1 MHIEAQ
7 TVWPSLT
14 AWFYGWRESLWRQIT
29 LFGSV
34 QIEHPSCIPA
44 NDFHL
49 LLHLKRLYSGHH
61 FDNQN
66 GMKEPIQKWL
76 TLRWY
81 LSMRR
86 VSSCHTIKIAS
97 KIVRTILTS
106 IIKCVQC
113 YKAKTCLSFVN
124 TLNRSYFMNNPHS
137 LLLFLLLMVHL
148 TVHPH
153 TIAVQ

>member
-1 MHIEAQ
+1 MTISDSLVLWLKGKFVKANHIIWIGTNRASFLHPCKWLSPLVALEK
-7 TVWPSLT
+7 VILWPSFWQSEWYERAHT
-14 AWFYGWRESLWRQIT
+14 EMVNFEVVPFYEESELMPHYKNC
-29 LFGSV
+29 F
-34 QIEHPSCIPA
+34 
-44 NDFHL
+44 
-49 LLHLKRLYSGHH
+49 
-61 FDNQN
+61 
-66 GMKEPIQKWL
+66 
-76 TLRWY
+76 
-81 LSMRR
+81 
-86 VSSCHTIKIAS
+86 